1 MLIQNTLS
9 SRKNNKQQSFGYAL
23 NGATQ
28 VLRFLN
34 TSPAIG
40 ATGVDIGSMSAP
52 RTIID
57 GSKRGFNAGVE
68 TGIREGSGT
77 TNHALIGTYGMIA
90 GALLSQGLN
99 KKFGVQS
106 NKVFAN
112 FDTIETIGTIW
123 NNIVQKNKSAT
134 PTEMRKQLFS
144 KVLSEVRGNVQNA
157 KGELERIPIDKKS
170 INSFMEEISK
180 YIDENPNSYKLPS
193 NLFNRLKT
201 IIGYS
206 TAAESDFL
214 LTAAKNSAKS
224 DLDTLIKST
233 FSLGKLFSE
242 PKALESF
249 RKSAELGA
257 NKFVKALKSTKLKAS
272 LLGVAIGMGVG
283 AMVQP
288 FNVWLTKKRTGVE
301 GFVGVENGKK
311 DDSLKFKLL
320 KGTTAAGFLAFAYS
334 TIVGN
339 IFKIPLKKQLGLFLN
354 KMQFNGFIP
363 SLPQFKAIYGFT
375 IASRILSARE
385 GNEYRETMTKDPLGF
400 VNWLILGDFVQKI
413 VATFSNKNLTNY
425 SEKDHGKGLLNKIFN
440 LDVKVK
446 THDEIL
452 FEELKKKKLDMSSMT
467 SIDGKMLSARDLLKK
482 YVEKIPSLKARIKGK
497 NIAQFAGYLYSA
509 LVLGIFIPKLNIA
522 VTNYVQNKK
531 KKQQES
537 DNHYDNT
544 LGTGRNFR
552 IIYKKSA

>member
-28 VLRFLN
+28 VLRYLN
-34 TSPAIG
+34 TSPAVG
-40 ATGVDIGSMSAP
+40 ATGVDVCSMSAP

-57 GSKRGFNAGVE
+57 ISERGLNAGVE
-68 TGIREGSGT
+68 TGVREGSGT
-77 TNHALIGTYGMIA
+77 ANHALIGTYGMLA
-90 GALLSQGLN
+90 GSLLSQGLN
-99 KKFGVQS
+99 KKFKVQS

-123 NNIVQKNKSAT
+123 NDIVQTNKKAT
-134 PTEMRKQLFS
+134 PNEMRKQLFS
-144 KVLSEVRGNVQNA
+144 KVLTEVRGNAQNA
-157 KGELERIPIDKKS
+157 KGELVRIPIDKKS
-170 INSFMEEISK
+170 IDSFMKEISS
-180 YIDENPNSYKLPS
+180 YIDSNPNSYKLPS
-193 NLFNRLKT
+193 KLFNRLKT
-201 IIGYS
+201 ILSYS

-214 LTAAKNSAKS
+214 LTAAENSTKS

-257 NKFVKALKSTKLKAS
+257 NKFVKALKNTKLKSS

-320 KGTTAAGFLAFAYS
+320 KGATAAGFLAFAYS
-334 TIVGN
+334 TIVDN
-339 IFKIPLKKQLGLFLN
+339 VFKTPFKKQMGQFLN
-354 KMQFNGFIP
+354 RMQFNGFIP
-363 SLPQFKAIYGFT
+363 SMPQFKAIYGFT

-425 SEKDHGKGLLNKIFN
+425 DEKVHGKGLFNKIFN
-440 LDVKVK
+440 LNVKVK

-452 FEELKKKKLDMSSMT
+452 FEELKKKKMDMSSLT
-467 SIDGKMLSARDLLKK
+467 SVDGKMLNAKELLKK

-497 NIAQFAGYLYSA
+497 NIAQFSGYLYSA

-531 KKQQES
+531 KQKS
-537 DNHYDNT
+537 DNSFGN
-544 LGTGRNFR
+544 GSSGGNFR